1 MFFFLFFL
9 FSLFCTVASEISE
22 HAFSSAK
29 EDTVLACLDS
39 NWTAIQY
46 MENRKLHEQYNVMF
60 FFYSICSNFF
70 GWFQLVGIL
79 TPKCCLDLTMPP
91 AYSHQLISGKEMI
104 QETWVNSTFKEKR
117 GKESFSTYSI

>member
-9 FSLFCTVASEISE
+9 FRLFCTVASEISE

-60 FFYSICSNFF
+60 FFYFIQSVQIS
-70 GWFQLVGIL
+70 LVGFNWLEFLPQNAAWI
-79 TPKCCLDLTMPP
+79 
-91 AYSHQLISGKEMI
+91 
-104 QETWVNSTFKEKR
+104 
-117 GKESFSTYSI
+117 